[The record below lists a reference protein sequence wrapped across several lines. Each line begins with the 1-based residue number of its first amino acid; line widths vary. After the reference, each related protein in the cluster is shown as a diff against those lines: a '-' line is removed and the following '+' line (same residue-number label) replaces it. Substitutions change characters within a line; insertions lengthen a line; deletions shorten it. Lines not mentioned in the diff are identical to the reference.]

1 MALKVFSFRNIRILF
16 LLSLLAITLIY
27 TQEQRLSTTSW
38 YKPVTVTIFPINGD
52 GQIDTGSFI
61 NSLDVNAF
69 QDIDE
74 FFARNSSDYDLIASQ
89 PIHTTLGEEIR
100 DLPPQPPKEAGV
112 LSAILYSL
120 KLRYWA
126 YQYTPDN
133 ISNKNRIRLYVL
145 YHQSGQQ
152 KALPH
157 SLGLQKGLIGIV
169 HAYANDKLSGQ
180 NAVVMAHEILH
191 TVGASD
197 KYDLHSMP
205 IYPHGYAEPDRQPLY
220 PQHFAE
226 IMAGRMAT
234 SDHEAEIPTSLR
246 AVKVGNTTARE
257 VNWIQ

>member
-1 MALKVFSFRNIRILF
+1 VKVFSFRNIRILF
-16 LLSLLAITLIY
+16 LLFLLAITLLY
-27 TQEQRLSTTSW
+27 TQEQKLSTTSW

-52 GQIDTGSFI
+52 GQIETSSYI
-61 NSLDVNAF
+61 KSLEANAF

-74 FFARNSSDYDLIASQ
+74 FFARNSRDYELIASQ
-89 PIHTTLGEEIR
+89 PIQTVLGDEIR
-100 DLPPQPPKEAGV
+100 DVPPQPPRGAGV

-126 YQYTPDN
+126 YQHTPDD

-152 KALPH
+152 KVLPH
-157 SLGLQKGLIGIV
+157 SLGLQKGLIGVV
-169 HAYANDKLSGQ
+169 HAYADDSLSGQ
-180 NAVVMAHEILH
+180 NTVVMAHEIFH

-197 KYDLHSMP
+197 KYDHRSMP

-226 IMAGRMAT
+226 IMAGRMAI
-234 SDHEAEIPTSLR
+234 SADEAQIPTSLR
-246 AVKVGNTTARE
+246 AVKVGNITARE
-257 VNWIQ
+257 VNWIR